1 MIRVLTILIP
11 TLLTC
16 LLCVPALSQ
25 DKAPAA
31 AEAPAKADAPA
42 KAEAAGKADEAPAKT
57 EAAEKAEAPA
67 KAKAAAAVEVLVEAR
82 EMAAVA
88 VAVDANVVAQEVFI
102 VNGQAIQGDNETIAK
117 ARANQ
122 VNKFLK
128 GHVAFISNV
137 TQFSKEQTEAIAKFD
152 RAWIEEEMKKSSKPA
167 KNAKNAGAGFLGGF
181 VGGGR
186 AVPLNMDVEGD
197 QDPILK
203 LLKATITK
211 EIDAILSDEQKL
223 LVANEKK
230 AKDDFMAEALAEFS
244 VAMLER
250 HMYLKPEQ
258 VEQLKPALTGKIN
271 KQVGWTVY
279 LSNRQYIPTIP
290 QKAISAVLSDSQ
302 LKLVRD
308 LNQNDFIGQQF
319 NLMQMMGIPVEGEE
333 DIQALGGAVFVEGE
347 PE

>member
-1 MIRVLTILIP
+1 MIRIPTILIP
-11 TLLTC
+11 ALLSC
-16 LLCVPALSQ
+16 LLCVSAMSQ
-25 DKAPAA
+25 EKAPA
-31 AEAPAKADAPA
+31 AEAPAKAEAAKADAAAKAEAAPA
-42 KAEAAGKADEAPAKT
+42 KAEAAAIVD
-57 EAAEKAEAPA
+57 
-67 KAKAAAAVEVLVEAR
+67 VV
-82 EMAAVA
+82 
-88 VAVDANVVAQEVFI
+88 VDAKEVVGVAIAVGENVVMQEQVFI
-102 VNGQAIQGDNETIAK
+102 VNGQAIQGDNDAIAK

-122 VNKFLK
+122 ANKFLK
-128 GHVAFISNV
+128 GHVAFINNV
-137 TQFSKEQTEAIAKFD
+137 TKFTKEQAEAIAKFD
-152 RAWIEEEMKKSSKPA
+152 RAWIEEEIKKSAKA
-167 KNAKNAGAGFLGGF
+167 TKNAKNAGAGFLGGF
-181 VGGGR
+181 VGDGR
-186 AVPLNMDVEGD
+186 AVPLNIDIEGD

-211 EIDAILSDEQKL
+211 EIDAILSDEQKQ

-230 AKDDFMAEALAEFS
+230 AKEQFLAEGLAEFS

-271 KQVGWTVY
+271 KQLGWTVY

-290 QKAISAVLSDSQ
+290 QKAISSVLSDSQ

-333 DIQALGGAVFVEGE
+333 EIQVLGGAVFVEGE

>member
-1 MIRVLTILIP
+1 MIRVPTTMIP
-11 TLLTC
+11 TLLFC

-31 AEAPAKADAPA
+31 ADAPAKAEAPAKADAPA
-42 KAEAAGKADEAPAKT
+42 KAEAAEN
-57 EAAEKAEAPA
+57 AEAPA
-67 KAKAAAAVEVLVEAR
+67 KVQVAAAVDVMVEAR
-82 EMAAVA
+82 EGA
-88 VAVDANVVAQEVFI
+88 VFI
-102 VNGQAIQGDNETIAK
+102 VNGQAIQGDNDAIAK

-152 RAWIEEEMKKSSKPA
+152 RAWIEEQIKKSSKPA
-167 KNAKNAGAGFLGGF
+167 KNAKNAGGGFLGGF
-181 VGGGR
+181 VGGGQ
-186 AVPLNMDVEGD
+186 AIELNMGGDID

-203 LLKATITK
+203 LVKASITK
-211 EIDAILSDEQKL
+211 EIDAILSDEQKQ
-223 LVANEKK
+223 LVADEKK
-230 AKDDFMAEALAEFS
+230 AKDQFMAEALAEFS

>member
-1 MIRVLTILIP
+1 
-11 TLLTC
+11 
-16 LLCVPALSQ
+16 
-25 DKAPAA
+25 
-31 AEAPAKADAPA
+31 
-42 KAEAAGKADEAPAKT
+42 
-57 EAAEKAEAPA
+57 
-67 KAKAAAAVEVLVEAR
+67 
-82 EMAAVA
+82 
-88 VAVDANVVAQEVFI
+88 VFI
-102 VNGQAIQGDNETIAK
+102 VNGQAIQGDNDTIAK

-137 TQFSKEQTEAIAKFD
+137 TQFSKEQSEAIAKFD
-152 RAWIEEEMKKSSKPA
+152 RAWIEEQIKKSSKPA
-167 KNAKNAGAGFLGGF
+167 KNAKNAGGGFLGGF
-181 VGGGR
+181 VGGGQ
-186 AVPLNMDVEGD
+186 AIELNMGGDID

-203 LLKATITK
+203 LVKASITK
-211 EIDAILSDEQKL
+211 EIDAILSEEQKL

-230 AKDDFMAEALAEFS
+230 AKDEFMAEALAEFS

-290 QKAISAVLSDSQ
+290 QKAISGVLNDSQ

-319 NLMQMMGIPVEGEE
+319 NLMQMMGIPVEGEDE
-333 DIQALGGAVFVEGE
+333 IQALGGAVFVEGE

>member
-1 MIRVLTILIP
+1 MIRVPTILLP
-11 TLLTC
+11 VLLSC
-16 LLCVPALSQ
+16 LLVVSARSQ

-31 AEAPAKADAPA
+31 AEVPAKAEAAPANAEAAPA
-42 KAEAAGKADEAPAKT
+42 KAEAA
-57 EAAEKAEAPA
+57 PA
-67 KAKAAAAVEVLVEAR
+67 KAAVAVEAAVEAK

-88 VAVDANVVAQEVFI
+88 IAVDLNVAQEQVFI
-102 VNGQAIQGDNETIAK
+102 VNGQAIQGDNDTIAK

-128 GHVAFISNV
+128 GHVAFINNV
-137 TQFSKEQTEAIAKFD
+137 TKFTKEQTEAIAKLD
-152 RAWIEEEMKKSSKPA
+152 RAWIEEEIKKSGKA
-167 KNAKNAGAGFLGGF
+167 TKNAKNAGAGFLGGF

-203 LLKATITK
+203 LLKSTITK
-211 EIDAILSDEQKL
+211 EIDSILSDEQKQ

-230 AKDDFMAEALAEFS
+230 AKDEFMAEALAEFS

-271 KQVGWTVY
+271 KQIGWTVY
-279 LSNRQYIPTIP
+279 LNNRQYIPTIP
-290 QKAISAVLSDSQ
+290 QKAISGVLSDSQ

-319 NLMQMMGIPVEGEE
+319 NLMQMMGIPIEGEE
-333 DIQALGGAVFVEGE
+333 EMQVIGGAVFVEGE

>member
-11 TLLTC
+11 TLLSC
-16 LLCVPALSQ
+16 LLCGPALSQ

-31 AEAPAKADAPA
+31 AEAPAKA
-42 KAEAAGKADEAPAKT
+42 EAAAKADEAPAKA

-67 KAKAAAAVEVLVEAR
+67 KAKAAAAVELVVEAR

-128 GHVAFISNV
+128 GHLAFISNV

-152 RAWIEEEMKKSSKPA
+152 RAWIEEEIKKSSKPA
-167 KNAKNAGAGFLGGF
+167 KNAKNAVGFLGGF
-181 VGGGR
+181 VGGGQ
-186 AVPLNMDVEGD
+186 AIEVNMGGDID

-203 LLKATITK
+203 LVKASITK
-211 EIDAILSDEQKL
+211 EIDAILSDEQKQ
-223 LVANEKK
+223 LVADEKK
-230 AKDDFMAEALAEFS
+230 AKDQFMAEALAEFS

-258 VEQLKPALTGKIN
+258 VEKLKPALTGKIN

-347 PE
+347 PEQ

>member
-1 MIRVLTILIP
+1 MIRVPTILVP
-11 TLLTC
+11 TLLSC

-31 AEAPAKADAPA
+31 ADAPA
-42 KAEAAGKADEAPAKT
+42 KAEATAKADEPA
-57 EAAEKAEAPA
+57 AKAEAAPA
-67 KAKAAAAVEVLVEAR
+67 KAKAAAAVEVVVEAR

-152 RAWIEEEMKKSSKPA
+152 RAWIEEQIKKSSKPA
-167 KNAKNAGAGFLGGF
+167 KNAKNAGGGFLGGF
-181 VGGGR
+181 VGGGQ
-186 AVPLNMDVEGD
+186 AIELNMGGDSD
-197 QDPILK
+197 QDPVLK
-203 LLKATITK
+203 LVKASITK
-211 EIDAILSDEQKL
+211 EIDAILSEEQKQ

-230 AKDDFMAEALAEFS
+230 AKDEFMAEALAEFS

-258 VEQLKPALTGKIN
+258 VEKLKPALTGKIN

-290 QKAISAVLSDSQ
+290 QKAISGVLNDSQ

-333 DIQALGGAVFVEGE
+333 DVQAFGGAVFVEGE
-347 PE
+347 PEQ